1 MDILLYSVIAGLV
14 ATVGTFLASLRII
27 NEGNEALVER
37 LGQYNKKLTPG
48 LNFVVP
54 FFDSIVT
61 EESTREKVLGIE
73 PQNAITK
80 DNVSLKVDAVVY
92 WQIIDLEKTFYV
104 VEDITAAIEN
114 LVVTT
119 LRSAIGRLE
128 LEETYSS
135 RDKINKELLQQ
146 LDEATG
152 NWGVKVTRVEV
163 REITPAR
170 TVMESLELE
179 RAAESKKRATLLE
192 TEGTVRS
199 IEMLSKALQAQPD
212 AQKVL
217 QYLVA
222 QRYVDANEK
231 LGESPNSKIVFMDP
245 KALNE
250 AMADLM
256 SHRYHPESINPGS
269 PAQPQ
274 AGGHSGNG
282 LSNP

>member
-1 MDILLYSVIAGLV
+1 MDILLYSVIA
-14 ATVGTFLASLRII
+14 AFISTVGAFLASIRII

-48 LNFVVP
+48 LNFIVPVV
-54 FFDSIVT
+54 DSIVV
-61 EESTREKVLGIE
+61 EETTREKVLGID
-73 PQNAITK
+73 PQNAISK
-80 DNVSLKVDAVVY
+80 DNVSLRVDAVVY

-104 VEDITAAIEN
+104 VEDITSAIEN

-135 RDKINKELLQQ
+135 RDKINQELLQQ
-146 LDEATG
+146 LDEATS
-152 NWGVKVTRVEV
+152 NWGVKITRVEV

-179 RAAESKKRATLLE
+179 RAAESKKRAALLE
-192 TEGTVRS
+192 TEGTVKS
-199 IEMLSKALQAQPD
+199 IEMLSKALQLQPD

-245 KALNE
+245 NALNQ
-250 AMADLM
+250 AMTDLM
-256 SHRYHPESINPGS
+256 LHRENPSSIPPRTPGD
-269 PAQPQ
+269 
-274 AGGHSGNG
+274 SGNG
-282 LSNP
+282 SQGS